1 MTSGSLWNYCRD
13 EVNDFTNENNNAN
26 NCKTTTSKSYECKAI
41 LIGRAPNN
49 NSRLNIEVVVLL
61 KYLSNL
67 RSLSSKYNK
76 IIK

>member
-13 EVNDFTNENNNAN
+13 EVNDFTNENNNVS
-26 NCKTTTSKSYECKAI
+26 NCKTTTSKSYECKAN